1 METLILLIVAV
12 GALCCMATNMVM
24 IFKLLYTKPA
34 EPVIEKDERSPEERE
49 RERLALEAQ
58 RLELEGVQSIM
69 SHTGFA
75 WRNGGKNE

>member
-1 METLILLIVAV
+1 MENMILLIVAI
-12 GALCCMATNMVM
+12 GALCCMATNTVM

-34 EPVIEKDERSPEERE
+34 EPVVVQEEKTPEERE

-58 RLELEGVQSIM
+58 RLELEGLQSVM

-75 WRNGGKNE
+75 WRKGDKNE

>member
-1 METLILLIVAV
+1 METLILLIVAI
-12 GALCCMATNMVM
+12 GALCCMATNIVM

-49 RERLALEAQ
+49 RESLALEAQ
-58 RLELEGVQSIM
+58 RLELEGLQNM
-69 SHTGFA
+69 WHHTGFA

>member
-12 GALCCMATNMVM
+12 GALCCMATNIVM
-24 IFKLLYTKPA
+24 IFKLLYEKPA

-58 RLELEGVQSIM
+58 RLELEGLQNMM

-75 WRNGGKNE
+75 WRNGGNNE

>member
-1 METLILLIVAV
+1 METLILLIVAI
-12 GALCCMATNMVM
+12 GALCCMATNIVM

-34 EPVIEKDERSPEERE
+34 EPVVIKEERSPAEQEL
-49 RERLALEAQ
+49 ERLALEAH
-58 RLELEGVQSIM
+58 RLELEGLQNMM